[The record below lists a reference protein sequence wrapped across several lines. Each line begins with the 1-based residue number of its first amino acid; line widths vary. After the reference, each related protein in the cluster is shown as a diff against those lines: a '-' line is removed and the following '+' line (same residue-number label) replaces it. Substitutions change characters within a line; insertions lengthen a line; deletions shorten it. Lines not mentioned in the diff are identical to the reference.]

1 MSKESSSVS
10 RYIGISLD
18 DDYTNVCINDET
30 VTKPLPTVIAKN
42 KKDEHWTVGEEAY
55 KATLAGAGVIV
66 DKLVSLLEKN
76 GTATID
82 KVKYTAVDIVFHY
95 FPELLRTEEGMD
107 AEDRREDIVVVTV
120 RKLDR
125 PMAGKLREAILRTGV
140 LPEHLY
146 IISHTESFAH
156 FVLHQDSSLY
166 NRKVGMFELN
176 NQCLYYYEMHVSRGT
191 RRFALVGSEAETEA
205 FNLDILKT
213 TSGGKIADRILTTVA
228 ERSLG
233 QDSYSSVF
241 LSGRGFR
248 DTNFAANF
256 MNLVCTRRRVLI
268 EPGLFCI
275 GAEIYARNLDEGKRE
290 EYTILCDTRVSADIS
305 VRVVINERE
314 ESLPIVQAGSNW
326 MDSRACYE
334 LIEDHQDYIDFQ
346 VSSPARPRRPLRLRM
361 MLEDFPKREN
371 RTTRIRMSTE
381 FLNAETLRVTV
392 QDLGFGDLY
401 PATRREITE
410 EIDLADRG

>member
-1 MSKESSSVS
+1 
-10 RYIGISLD
+10 
-18 DDYTNVCINDET
+18 
-30 VTKPLPTVIAKN
+30 
-42 KKDEHWTVGEEAY
+42 
-55 KATLAGAGVIV
+55 
-66 DKLVSLLEKN
+66 
-76 GTATID
+76 
-82 KVKYTAVDIVFHY
+82 
-95 FPELLRTEEGMD
+95 
-107 AEDRREDIVVVTV
+107 
-120 RKLDR
+120 
-125 PMAGKLREAILRTGV
+125 
-140 LPEHLY
+140 
-146 IISHTESFAH
+146 
-156 FVLHQDSSLY
+156 
-166 NRKVGMFELN
+166 
-176 NQCLYYYEMHVSRGT
+176 
-191 RRFALVGSEAETEA
+191 
-205 FNLDILKT
+205 
-213 TSGGKIADRILTTVA
+213 
-228 ERSLG
+228 
-233 QDSYSSVF
+233 
-241 LSGRGFR
+241 
-248 DTNFAANF
+248 

>member
-1 MSKESSSVS
+1 MSKESSSVR

-18 DDYTNVCINDET
+18 NDYTNVCINDET
-30 VTKPLPTVIAKN
+30 VAKPLPTVIAKN
-42 KKDEHWTVGEEAY
+42 KTDEHWTVGEEAY
-55 KATLAGAGVIV
+55 KATLSGAGVIV
-66 DKLVSLLEKN
+66 DKLVSLLEKD
-76 GTATID
+76 GTATIGQ
-82 KVKYTAVDIVFHY
+82 VKYTAEDILYYY
-95 FPELLRTEEGMD
+95 FRELLRTEE
-107 AEDRREDIVVVTV
+107 EPKEENRREDFVVVTV

-125 PMAGKLREAILRTGV
+125 SLAGRLQAAILRTGV
-140 LPEHLY
+140 LPEHLH

-156 FVLHQDSSLY
+156 FVLHQDTNLY

-176 NQCLYYYEMHVSRGT
+176 NQCLYYYEMQVSRGT

-205 FNLDILKT
+205 FDLEILKT

-256 MNLVCTRRRVLI
+256 MDLICTRRRVLI

-275 GAEIYARNLDEGKRE
+275 GAEIYARDLEEGKKE

-314 ESLPIVQAGSNW
+314 ENLPIVQAGSSW
-326 MDSRACYE
+326 IDSQACYE
-334 LIEDHQDYIDFQ
+334 MIADSQDYIDFQ
-346 VSSPARPRRPLRLRM
+346 VSSPARARRPIWLRM
-361 MLEDFPKREN
+361 MLENFPKREN

-392 QDLGFGDLY
+392 QDLGFGELF
-401 PATRREITE
+401 PATGQEITE
-410 EIDLADRG
+410 EINLADQA

>member
-1 MSKESSSVS
+1 MS

-42 KKDEHWTVGEEAY
+42 KKDDHWTVGEEAY
-55 KATLAGAGVIV
+55 KATLAGYGVIV

-76 GTATID
+76 GTATIAR
-82 KVKYTAVDIVFHY
+82 VKYTAIDIVYHY
-95 FPELLRTEEGMD
+95 FQELLRTEENPSE
-107 AEDRREDIVVVTV
+107 EDRSEDIVVVSI
-120 RKLDR
+120 RKASR
-125 PMAGKLREAILRTGV
+125 SMVEKLRKAILRTGV
-140 LPEHLY
+140 RDEHLH
-146 IISHTESFAH
+146 IISHTECFAH

-191 RRFALVGSEAETEA
+191 RRFALLGSEAETEA

-228 ERSLG
+228 ERSLK

-241 LSGRGFR
+241 LCGRGFR
-248 DTNFAANF
+248 DTNFATNF
-256 MNLVCTRRRVLI
+256 MNFICNRRRVLI

-275 GAEIYARNLDEGKRE
+275 GAEIHARNIAEGKSE
-290 EYTILCDTRVSADIS
+290 EYTILCDTRVGADIS
-305 VRVVINERE
+305 VRVVINEKE
-314 ESLPIVQAGSNW
+314 ENLPIVKAGTSW
-326 MDSRACYE
+326 MDSRTSFDF
-334 LIEDHQDYIDFQ
+334 IEDDQDYIDFQ
-346 VSSPARPRRPLRLRM
+346 VTSLAHPRRPIRLRM
-361 MLEDFPKREN
+361 MLDRFPKREN

-381 FLNAETLRVTV
+381 FVDAETLRVTV
-392 QDLGFGDLY
+392 QDLGFGDLF
-401 PATRREITE
+401 PASGREITE
-410 EIDLADRG
+410 EIDLADKV